1 MNKQKR
7 FYLYIVFVLIV
18 NQACAFSSF
27 ASTPVPVVDT
37 PTDKPPSEL
46 DVPSGKE
53 TPTATN
59 IPVLGHVVQP
69 NEVAPA
75 PGKLIVDVD
84 SSGTAVERRAPYGD
98 SYKINR
104 FERPF
109 QQDMQYIPDMDILN
123 FNLSQDEDWY
133 YVSIE
138 LIGDN
143 PNNSLGINY
152 GVEIDLNVDGF
163 GDTIVWAHPPYTV
176 EWDASVV
183 QVFQD
188 SNVDSGG
195 SSVTQSENV
204 FSGDGYDSL
213 LFDGGSQLGSD
224 PDLAWVRMVE
234 GQKATIQFAF
244 KQNLIGSF
252 FTLGVVSDAGL
263 KDVSKFDY
271 SDRFDEVEAGSP
283 VRNKDF
289 YPLGELYA
297 VDNTCW
303 EAYGFEV
310 VGNEPKACQPDLQ
323 PINTPSNDDQPSDLQ
338 PGNNPLSCNPP
349 PNCDGNGG
357 GAYDPNTCECQ

>member
-1 MNKQKR
+1 MNIPKF

-18 NQACAFSSF
+18 NQACALSF
-27 ASTPVPVVDT
+27 FADTPQPVVDSVDT
-37 PTDKPPSEL
+37 ATAEPAAEVEEP
-46 DVPSGKE
+46 GGNE

-59 IPVLGHVVQP
+59 LPVVDHAVRPGETTP
-69 NEVAPA
+69 P
-75 PGKLIVDVD
+75 PGKLIADVE
-84 SSGTAVERRAPYGD
+84 SSSTAAEERAPYGD

-109 QQDMQYIPDMDILN
+109 QKDMVYIPDMDILN

-138 LIGDN
+138 LLGDN

-152 GVEIDLNVDGF
+152 GVEIDLNLDGF
-163 GDTIVWAHPPYTV
+163 GDYIIWAHPPYTV
-176 EWDASVV
+176 EWDVSIV

-213 LFDGGSQLGSD
+213 VFDGGAGLGSD
-224 PDLAWVRMVE
+224 PDLAWARMVE
-234 GQKATIQFAF
+234 GQKALVQFAF
-244 KQNLIGSF
+244 KRSLIGSF

-271 SDRFDEVEAGSP
+271 NDRFDEAEAGSP
-283 VRNKDF
+283 IRSKEF
-289 YPLGELYA
+289 YPLGALYA

-303 EAYGFEV
+303 EAYGFEI
-310 VGNEPKACQPDLQ
+310 VGNEPKACQPDLESIDA
-323 PINTPSNDDQPSDLQ
+323 PTNDDQ
-338 PGNNPLSCNPP
+338 GNPLSCDPP

>member
-1 MNKQKR
+1 MNRQKS
-7 FYLYIVFVLIV
+7 FYLYIVFVLIF

-37 PTDKPPSEL
+37 PTD
-46 DVPSGKE
+46 VPAVDLEVPGGKE

-59 IPVLGHVVQP
+59 FPVIDHIVRP
-69 NEVAPA
+69 NEIAPS
-75 PGKLIVDVD
+75 PGKLIADVE
-84 SSGTAVERRAPYGD
+84 SSGTAAEERAPYGD

-109 QQDMQYIPDMDILN
+109 QKDMLYIPDMDILN

-163 GDTIVWAHPPYTV
+163 GDYIIWARPPYTV
-176 EWDASVV
+176 EWDTSIV
-183 QVFQD
+183 QVYQD
-188 SNVDSGG
+188 SNLDTGG
-195 SSVTQSENV
+195 ASVSQVENS
-204 FSGDGYDSL
+204 FDGDGYDTL
-213 LFDGGSQLGSD
+213 IFDGGSQQDSD
-224 PDLAWVRMVE
+224 PDLAWARMVE
-234 GQKATIQFAF
+234 GQTALVQFAF
-244 KQNLIGSF
+244 KRSLIGSF

-271 SDRFDEVEAGSP
+271 SDRFDEAEAGSP
-283 VRNKDF
+283 IRSKEF
-289 YPLGELYA
+289 YPLGALYA

-303 EAYGFEV
+303 EAYGFEA

-323 PINTPSNDDQPSDLQ
+323 PIGTPSNEDQ
-338 PGNNPLSCNPP
+338 GNPLSCSPP